1 MLAEFREKCSDVGVL
16 EILSNDGELEISE
29 APDEADEFEVPEMWG
44 DPDSTGLSSQ
54 SFGSGIVELD
64 LHMLF
69 PVGGS
74 QAARPEEIDEG
85 AGKILVGLPRDETPL
100 LGRVL
105 LTESGTQVFQCG
117 ASAAGVE

>member
-1 MLAEFREKCSDVGVL
+1 MLTQFREKSGDVWVL

-29 APDEADEFEVPEMWG
+29 APDEADEFEVAEMRC

-54 SFGSGIVELD
+54 SFCGWVIELD

-69 PVGGS
+69 PVVGS
-74 QAARPEEIDEG
+74 QAARPEKVDEG
-85 AGKILVGLPRDETPL
+85 AGKILVGLPGDDRPL

>member
-1 MLAEFREKCSDVGVL
+1 MLTQFREKSGDVWVL
-16 EILSNDGELEISE
+16 EILGNDGELEISE
-29 APDEADEFEVPEMWG
+29 APDEADEFEVAEMWG

-54 SFGSGIVELD
+54 SFCGWVIELD

-69 PVGGS
+69 PVVGS
-74 QAARPEEIDEG
+74 QAARPEKVDEG
-85 AGKILVGLPRDETPL
+85 AGKILVGLPGDDRPL

>member
-54 SFGSGIVELD
+54 SFCCGIVELD

-69 PVGGS
+69 PVVGS
-74 QAARPEEIDEG
+74 QAARPEKIDEG
-85 AGKILVGLPRDETPL
+85 AGKILVGLPGDDRPL